1 MLDALILAQRSNDAA
16 TAEGGLVGTIVM
28 FAILGVV
35 LLTLA
40 GMWRVFSKAGQPG
53 WGIFVPVYNV
63 LLMCKVAGRPAWW
76 LVPTLLLAPIF
87 LIILSIDI
95 ARRFGKGAGFGLG
108 LAFLP
113 FPFYCMLG
121 FSGAQYGGGTTAGG
135 ETFGQDEVRDAA

>member
-1 MLDALILAQRSNDAA
+1 MLDALILAQRSNDVA

-76 LVPTLLLAPIF
+76 LIPTLLLAPIF

-108 LAFLP
+108 LACLP

-121 FSGAQYGGGTTAGG
+121 FSGAQYGGGSMAGG
-135 ETFGQDEVRDAA
+135 ETFEQGEVRDAA